1 MSYPKYL
8 ALLSTFAL
16 LTPLSTLARDKNEHS
31 VTIYDS
37 VVVGATQLKPGNY
50 KIEWRETGPT
60 VQVSFLEDGKTV
72 ATVPGTL
79 KTNDDQVTRDD
90 TVIDTTNANGKVL
103 KEIDFGHQK
112 EALLFGTTRRP
123 VTAEDGSALL
133 RFEAREFLSPS
144 RFQGRILS
152 SFDRLHDASHD

>member
-112 EALLFGTTRRP
+112 EALLLGP
-123 VTAEDGSALL
+123 
-133 RFEAREFLSPS
+133 
-144 RFQGRILS
+144 QGGL
-152 SFDRLHDASHD
+152 